1 MLSTSA
7 FLAVAMQ
14 CAATV
19 HPSTSL
25 DVARVESGLNP
36 YAIGIVGQKQ
46 GIFPKT
52 KEEALKHIAMLKSQG
67 KRYSLGL
74 MQITSTNFQ
83 KYHVSDAQLFDPCT
97 NLSVFEKIM
106 VDCYQRGGNLKSALS
121 CYYSGNFK
129 TGLKKEKIFSDTSY
143 VDRITGG
150 DTKKMS
156 GFIVPGTKELKQR
169 MVSKEQNNRYVVI
182 YPDYIVRGSVSPIA
196 IKGNEN
202 E

>member
-1 MLSTSA
+1 
-7 FLAVAMQ
+7 
-14 CAATV
+14 
-19 HPSTSL
+19 
-25 DVARVESGLNP
+25 
-36 YAIGIVGQKQ
+36 
-46 GIFPKT
+46 
-52 KEEALKHIAMLKSQG
+52 
-67 KRYSLGL
+67 

-150 DTKKMS
+150 DTKKCQDLL
-156 GFIVPGTKELKQR
+156 FLVQKNLNKEW
-169 MVSKEQNNRYVVI
+169 
-182 YPDYIVRGSVSPIA
+182 
-196 IKGNEN
+196 
-202 E
+202 